1 MEALSE
7 LLKPFGATSESVIE
21 IGQGHTPEPRHL
33 PYLDLMARG
42 ARAHVS
48 GVVERAGR
56 AAVYVV
62 RGRLDAEQR
71 MALSALLEQRDA
83 GDYLAEVTPGVL
95 TVHELVDGGKGRW
108 SLTREVRREQ
118 PGARATLATL
128 LEPMPLSEGGRQ
140 PKECDRFRER
150 LLNLLLES
158 TDALTGARVTPDDA
172 LACVGRAVLFR
183 FLIDRGIVQP
193 DDARRIAGV
202 AALEQCFD
210 TPNAARRTSR
220 WLDTTFNGDL
230 LPLNEGLWR
239 LPQAVEA
246 TSVLGNILH
255 KAEGGQLRFA
265 WDSLDFAHIPVG
277 LLSQVYEAYAHS
289 YDGERARD
297 SSVHYTPRG
306 IAEFMVDEA
315 LEMFEPDAAAKV
327 RVLDPA
333 AGAGVF
339 LVAAFR
345 ALVRRHWEVSGKR
358 PTRRVLRSILNKQ
371 LAGMDVNASAL
382 KLAALALYLTALELD
397 PKPSPLEELRFD
409 ELKGKVLFDVSHG
422 GRGETIGSLAEAAS
436 SPHRGQY
443 DLVLGN
449 PPWTEWKGKEKAS
462 EVSAVTASV
471 REILSDRL
479 SNDWAATYEMSGC
492 WPDVPFLWHATTW
505 AKPGGR
511 IALALD
517 GRLVLG
523 QKATARDRRLVLK
536 GLHVTGI
543 LNGAALRYTEVWPG
557 MRAKFCLLFACN
569 ETPPEA
575 ASFNF
580 VSPVEERR
588 LNARGIL
595 RLDASMATPVL
606 ARDAVEKPWLL
617 KALSR
622 GTQQD
627 VAIVDR
633 IASRGFPTLAE
644 YWKKEGL
651 ASGQGFQV
659 SGQALH
665 DARALLGM
673 RELSRPAP
681 HRSRD
686 DTWSGAFQIDPG
698 LLPRFKKL
706 HLHRVRNPQIYRGPL
721 VVVPEAPPTEGR
733 YGRAALCEGDLA
745 FNESFT
751 GFSCAGHRDA
761 SSLAR
766 YLLVLLVS
774 DLPVYLAL
782 LRSGKFAAERDVY
795 QVRDLTEMPI
805 PPFETLTEPQRAELA
820 SVATPLL
827 RDKPDWERLHAFV
840 WRLFGLGR
848 SAAAT
853 IEDTL
858 SVAAPFGPNRT
869 RAESAPSARERD
881 AFMSA
886 LEDELNATLTRV
898 GCTVEVA
905 PVDGVPEM
913 PWLFLEVRPKRAV
926 ERAARTSPG
935 EPLLRRVVAEADAQ
949 GSTRIVL
956 PDEKRGVVAVATL
969 AQFRYW
975 TRTRARL
982 LAHDLLRA
990 HESVLTRPR

>member
-7 LLKPFGATSESVIE
+7 LLEPFGATSESVIE
-21 IGQGHTPEPRHL
+21 IGPGHTPEPRHL

-42 ARAHVS
+42 ARAQVS

-56 AAVYVV
+56 AAIYVV
-62 RGRLDAEQR
+62 RGPLGTDRR
-71 MALSALLEQRDA
+71 KALSALLEQRDA
-83 GDYLAEVTPGVL
+83 GDYLVEVTPGVL
-95 TVHELVDGGKGRW
+95 TVHDLVDAGKGRRPP
-108 SLTREVRREQ
+108 TREVRREQ

-128 LEPMPLSEGGRQ
+128 LEPMPLSEERSQ
-140 PKECDRFRER
+140 PKEPDRFRER
-150 LLNLLLES
+150 LLKLLLDS
-158 TDALTGARVTPDDA
+158 TDALTRARVAPDDA

-202 AALEQCFD
+202 AALERCFD
-210 TPNAARRTSR
+210 TPHAARRTSR

-230 LPLNEGLWR
+230 LPLDEGLWR
-239 LPQAVEA
+239 LPQADEA
-246 TSVLGNILH
+246 TRVLGNILH
-255 KAEGGQLRFA
+255 KAEGGQLRFD

-289 YDGERARD
+289 YDGERAKD

-306 IAEFMVDEA
+306 IAEYMVDEA
-315 LEMFEPDAAAKV
+315 LEMFELDAAAKV

-345 ALVRRHWEVSGKR
+345 ALVRRQWEVSGKR

-409 ELKGKVLFDVSHG
+409 ELKGKVLFDVSDG
-422 GRGETIGSLAEAAS
+422 GRGETIGSLAEVAS

-471 REILSDRL
+471 RAILSERL
-479 SNDWAATYEMSGC
+479 GSERAAKYEMSGC

-511 IALALD
+511 IALAMD
-517 GRLVLG
+517 GRLILG
-523 QKATARDRRLVLK
+523 QEATARDRRLVLD
-536 GLHVTGI
+536 GLHVTGV

-557 MRAKFCLLFACN
+557 MRAKFCLLFARN
-569 ETPPEA
+569 ETPPKD

-617 KALSR
+617 KAFSR

-633 IASRGFPTLAE
+633 IASRGFPTLQE
-644 YWKKEGL
+644 YWKEEGL
-651 ASGQGFQV
+651 ASGQGFKV
-659 SGQALH
+659 TGEGLEDAAALRGMKELRRRPSGGSTDGTWLGSYCIAL
-665 DARALLGM
+665 
-673 RELSRPAP
+673 S
-681 HRSRD
+681 S
-686 DTWSGAFQIDPG
+686 
-698 LLPRFKKL
+698 LPRFRRS
-706 HLHRVRNPQIYRGPL
+706 HLHRVRNPQIYKGPL
-721 VVVPEAPPTEGR
+721 VVVPEAPPTESR
-733 YGRAALCEGDLA
+733 IGRAALCEEDLA
-745 FNESFT
+745 FNQSFT
-751 GFSCAGHRDA
+751 GFSCAGHPHA
-761 SSLAR
+761 TALAR
-766 YLLVLLVS
+766 YVLVVLAS
-774 DLPVYLAL
+774 DLPVYWAL
-782 LRSGKFAAERDVY
+782 LRSGKFAADRDVY

-805 PPFETLTEPQRAELA
+805 PPFESLTASQRVELDA
-820 SVATPLL
+820 IAATLL
-827 RDKPDWERLHAFV
+827 RDDPNWEHLHAFV
-840 WRLFGLGR
+840 WRLYGLGR

-858 SVAAPFGPNRT
+858 SVAAPFGENRR
-869 RAESAPSARERD
+869 RAERSPNAEERS
-881 AFMSA
+881 AFMRA
-886 LEDELNATLTRV
+886 LGDELNGTLARV
-898 GCTVEVA
+898 GCAVEV
-905 PVDGVPEM
+905 GTIELPEM
-913 PWLFLEVRPKRAV
+913 PWLLVEIRRAGAV
-926 ERAARTSPG
+926 ERTRRASPG
-935 EPLLRRVVAEADAQ
+935 EQLLRRVVEEADAQ

-956 PDEKRGVVAVATL
+956 PDEKHGVVAVAML

-982 LAHDLLRA
+982 LAHDLLRE